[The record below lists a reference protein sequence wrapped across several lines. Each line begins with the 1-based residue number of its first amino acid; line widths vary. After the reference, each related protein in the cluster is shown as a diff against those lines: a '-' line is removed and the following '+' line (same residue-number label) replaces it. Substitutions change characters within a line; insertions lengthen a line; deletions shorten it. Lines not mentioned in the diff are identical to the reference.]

1 MLGIF
6 NVPPGNRQKSS
17 MKKSLR
23 KKILNFGTNEVLR
36 KISPCNKKSYHF
48 ETLFSRTFLCKN
60 VPGKSPIIVENA
72 WEQKKFTT
80 LEKMPLILKTP
91 RAIFN
96 MKIHRRKRL
105 DLIFPRLSTFF
116 LQDFNSCDLI
126 SLAFIGSPHILGKKS
141 QESKT

>member
-48 ETLFSRTFLCKN
+48 ETLFSRTFF
-60 VPGKSPIIVENA
+60 I
-72 WEQKKFTT
+72 QKR
-80 LEKMPLILKTP
+80 P
-91 RAIFN
+91 R
-96 MKIHRRKRL
+96 
-105 DLIFPRLSTFF
+105 
-116 LQDFNSCDLI
+116 
-126 SLAFIGSPHILGKKS
+126 KKS
-141 QESKT
+141 YYSRKCMGTVDVYNHTKRGN

>member
-1 MLGIF
+1 MGAKL
-6 NVPPGNRQKSS
+6 P
-17 MKKSLR
+17 LR
-23 KKILNFGTNEVLR
+23 IVL
-36 KISPCNKKSYHF
+36 Y
-48 ETLFSRTFLCKN
+48 KN